1 MLKDVKFF
9 MELAIDQAKLAAK
22 IKEIPVGAIITVN
35 NKVISSGFNMREK
48 LNNSLAHAEIIA
60 INAAC
65 RRLKSWRIL
74 NSAIYVTLEPCI
86 MCFGA
91 ILNSKI
97 ENIVFGAKS
106 VNSEACISNN
116 HLKEICRENK
126 VNIIS
131 GVCEKDCK
139 DILSSFFK
147 RLRK

>member
-1 MLKDVKFF
+1 MLKNVKFF
-9 MELAIDQAKLAAK
+9 MELAINQAKLAAK

-48 LNNSLAHAEIIA
+48 LNNSLAHAEIVA

-65 RRLKSWRIL
+65 KRLKSWRIL
-74 NSAIYVTLEPCI
+74 NSAIYVTLEPCV

-97 ENIVFGAKS
+97 ENIIFGTRS
-106 VNSEACISNN
+106 INSQTCSS
-116 HLKEICRENK
+116 LKNLNEICKENK
-126 VNIIS
+126 INVIS
-131 GVCEKDCK
+131 GVCEKECRDM
-139 DILSSFFK
+139 LSSFFK

>member
-1 MLKDVKFF
+1 MLKNVKFF
-9 MELAIDQAKLAAK
+9 MGLAINQAKLAAK

-65 RRLKSWRIL
+65 KRLKSWRIL

-106 VNSEACISNN
+106 VNSETCSSHM
-116 HLKEICRENK
+116 HLKELCRENK

>member
-1 MLKDVKFF
+1 MLKNVKFF
-9 MELAIDQAKLAAK
+9 MELAINQAKLAAK

-48 LNNSLAHAEIIA
+48 LNNSLAHAEIVA

-65 RRLKSWRIL
+65 KRLKSWRIL
-74 NSAIYVTLEPCI
+74 NSAIYVTLEPCV

-97 ENIVFGAKS
+97 ENIIFGTKS
-106 VNSEACISNN
+106 INSQTCSS
-116 HLKEICRENK
+116 LKNLNEICKENK
-126 VNIIS
+126 INVIS
-131 GVCEKDCK
+131 GVCEKECRDM
-139 DILSSFFK
+139 LSSFFK